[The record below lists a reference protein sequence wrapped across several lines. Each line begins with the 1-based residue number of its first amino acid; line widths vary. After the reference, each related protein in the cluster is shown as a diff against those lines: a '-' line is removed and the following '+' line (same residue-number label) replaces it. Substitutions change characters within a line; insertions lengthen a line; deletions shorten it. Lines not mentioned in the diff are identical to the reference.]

1 MPYMSLTLDGAAA
14 LRHRADFSPDPDLV
28 RRTEHDQPQ
37 PLTFCLV
44 RPDSSNRFGG
54 VRRRTGPEQTGN
66 VPSLRLGLA
75 QVNLTVGD
83 LAGNAARIL
92 DRTREAAGRG
102 CDLVAFPE
110 MAVTGYPP
118 EDLVLR
124 AGFRAASRTTTEK
137 LAADLASAGLG
148 EIAVVVGYL
157 DEADGA
163 PRNALAFLHRG
174 AMVARYFKHHLPNYG
189 VFDERRYFRPG
200 DAFVVVRHC
209 GVDLALTICEDLWQD
224 GGPFAVAG
232 AVGVGLVVNINGSP
246 YERNKDDV
254 RLALLRRRCA
264 EAKAPTLYVNTVG
277 AQDELVFDG
286 DSMVVTAAGSVL
298 LRAPQYVEGL
308 HHVDVE
314 LPEAQ
319 DASTGTVLGMRV
331 ERYDTGV
338 LEPRAQTE
346 PCPEVVYDPLPDE
359 AEVWGALVLGLRDYV
374 RKNGFASVVLGLS
387 GGIDSAVVAALAA
400 DAIGGENVYGVSLP
414 SGYSSEHSR
423 SDASDLAQR
432 IGAHLRT
439 VPVAPM
445 VDAFVDSLSLTGL
458 AEENVQARV
467 RGTTLM
473 ALSNSEG
480 HLVLATGNK
489 SELAVGYSTIYGD
502 AVGGFAPIK
511 DVPKS
516 LVWRLAMWRNAEAER
531 RGETPPIPQNSIDK
545 PPSAELRP
553 GQLDA
558 DSLPDYELLDE
569 VLLRYVDGD
578 QGIDEIVAAGYE
590 PDLVADI
597 GRMVDRAEWKRRQ
610 YPPGSKITF
619 KAFGRDRRLP
629 ITNQWREGR
638 T

>member
-1 MPYMSLTLDGAAA
+1 
-14 LRHRADFSPDPDLV
+14 
-28 RRTEHDQPQ
+28 
-37 PLTFCLV
+37 
-44 RPDSSNRFGG
+44 
-54 VRRRTGPEQTGN
+54 
-66 VPSLRLGLA
+66 
-75 QVNLTVGD
+75 
-83 LAGNAARIL
+83 
-92 DRTREAAGRG
+92 
-102 CDLVAFPE
+102 
-110 MAVTGYPP
+110 
-118 EDLVLR
+118 
-124 AGFRAASRTTTEK
+124 
-137 LAADLASAGLG
+137 
-148 EIAVVVGYL
+148 
-157 DEADGA
+157 
-163 PRNALAFLHRG
+163 
-174 AMVARYFKHHLPNYG
+174 
-189 VFDERRYFRPG
+189 
-200 DAFVVVRHC
+200 
-209 GVDLALTICEDLWQD
+209 
-224 GGPFAVAG
+224 
-232 AVGVGLVVNINGSP
+232 
-246 YERNKDDV
+246 
-254 RLALLRRRCA
+254 
-264 EAKAPTLYVNTVG
+264 
-277 AQDELVFDG
+277 
-286 DSMVVTAAGSVL
+286 
-298 LRAPQYVEGL
+298 
-308 HHVDVE
+308 
-314 LPEAQ
+314 
-319 DASTGTVLGMRV
+319 
-331 ERYDTGV
+331 
-338 LEPRAQTE
+338 
-346 PCPEVVYDPLPDE
+346 
-359 AEVWGALVLGLRDYV
+359 
-374 RKNGFASVVLGLS
+374 
-387 GGIDSAVVAALAA
+387 
-400 DAIGGENVYGVSLP
+400 
-414 SGYSSEHSR
+414 
-423 SDASDLAQR
+423 
-432 IGAHLRT
+432 
-439 VPVAPM
+439 M
-445 VDAFVDSLSLTGL
+445 VDAFVDSLSLTGI